1 MELDRTAGVELE
13 GFARN
18 KFGQPLDLT
27 ALLPEMIKPPGA
39 RFAGFNRDLGPD
51 QLEIVTDPS
60 NKVSD
65 HLEQLLALT
74 AMAKECI
81 PGLATIDFRPRRVS
95 GGVSDDSYFRSNSRL
110 RALMAALG
118 TVEEGGR
125 NAYRVQSITDIC
137 ATHFHFGFTDVLSH
151 EGITAANLLNLV
163 APAALQYV
171 HERYRM
177 SSCSRNECWTMF
189 ARMERL
195 PAPRWFEDATAFQC
209 FFESMPCLIRPISQ
223 GNGKSDQYVVDLI
236 TPQGVGDGVS
246 EGAIWWATRIR
257 PRYNTV
263 EWRPLPSLEPI
274 QVAEVLPLVDTWLSE
289 ALGAIGQRQ
298 FTSLQ
303 EAVGSGLVPDFYGVP
318 VPASEAEWWKR
329 WLSY

>member
-1 MELDRTAGVELE
+1 MKLDRDAGVELE
-13 GFARN
+13 VFARN
-18 KFGQPLDLT
+18 KHGQPLDLT
-27 ALLPEMIKPPGA
+27 ALLPEIIKPPGA
-39 RFAGFNRDLGPD
+39 RYAGFTRDLGPD
-51 QLEIVTDPS
+51 QLELITDPS

-65 HLEQLLALT
+65 HLEQLLALI

-81 PGLATIDFRPRRVS
+81 PGLAAIDFKPRRVS

-110 RALMAALG
+110 RALIAALG
-118 TVEEGGR
+118 NMEEGGR
-125 NAYRVQSITDIC
+125 NAYRVQRVTDIC

-171 HERYRM
+171 HERYQM
-177 SSCSRNECWTMF
+177 SSCWRNECWTMF

-209 FFESMPCLIRPISQ
+209 FFESIPCLIRPISQ
-223 GNGKSDQYVVDLI
+223 GNGKSDQYVVDLM
-236 TPQGVGDGVS
+236 TPQRVNDRVS

-257 PRYNTV
+257 PGYNTV
-263 EWRPLPSLEPI
+263 EWRPLPSLKPT
-274 QVAEVLPLVDTWLSE
+274 QVAEVLPLVDAWLSA
-289 ALGAIGQRQ
+289 ALRAVGERRFG
-298 FTSLQ
+298 SME
-303 EAVGSGLVPDFYGVP
+303 EAVGSGLVPSFYGVP
-318 VPASEAEWWKR
+318 LPTTEAKWWER